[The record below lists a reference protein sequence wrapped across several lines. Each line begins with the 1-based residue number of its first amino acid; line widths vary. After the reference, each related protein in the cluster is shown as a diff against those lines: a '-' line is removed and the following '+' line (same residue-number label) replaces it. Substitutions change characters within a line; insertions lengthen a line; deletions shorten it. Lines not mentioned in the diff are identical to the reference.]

1 MTAAKTQVLDQVD
14 AQLRAINEQL
24 DVLREF
30 NRKVDRLEQTGFWR
44 RYENLTPNVVM
55 KMNDMKF
62 EPTGATSFAMM
73 GRVESWLE
81 EFDQD
86 EIDAFVL
93 TFRLFTQDNEQ
104 VDRLGAADCP
114 NRKSVSSTHMRC
126 MMIASFR
133 ATATHAFLAPM
144 RLASFTPHARST
156 DHFRDLRRCAFASS
170 KIS

>member
-14 AQLRAINEQL
+14 AQLRAISEQL

-30 NRKVDRLEQTGFWR
+30 NREVDRLEQTGFWR

-86 EIDAFVL
+86 EIRINLRAGPFLFAAQVFFHGRRLRTSHLPRPARQASPCNQDSLPFL
-93 TFRLFTQDNEQ
+93 T
-104 VDRLGAADCP
+104 
-114 NRKSVSSTHMRC
+114 
-126 MMIASFR
+126 
-133 ATATHAFLAPM
+133 
-144 RLASFTPHARST
+144 
-156 DHFRDLRRCAFASS
+156 
-170 KIS
+170 

>member
-1 MTAAKTQVLDQVD
+1 MTAAKTQVLDQID

-86 EIDAFVL
+86 EIRINLRAGPFYSPLRCSSTV
-93 TFRLFTQDNEQ
+93 
-104 VDRLGAADCP
+104 ADCALP
-114 NRKSVSSTHMRC
+114 ICRARRGRPR
-126 MMIASFR
+126 R
-133 ATATHAFLAPM
+133 ATTI
-144 RLASFTPHARST
+144 RCRS
-156 DHFRDLRRCAFASS
+156 
-170 KIS
+170 